1 MNLITQPISEKL
13 GQQII
18 NQDDKSILEIDREKI
33 ISLFKEYGIL
43 LFRGFTADTGIFR
56 EFSNLFSNNFLDY
69 AGGAFNR
76 RVINDDK
83 TILSV
88 NDFQTEI
95 KLHGEM
101 YYQNNIPLM
110 LWFFCANP
118 AAKNGETTVCDGRQ
132 FFAELSNSTKELF
145 SQKQLKF
152 TAKMN
157 QEEWQ
162 RKYKT
167 DDVNELKEICQKN
180 DTHLTIYEDQSILIQ
195 YICPVVIPSRCGK
208 YQIFIN
214 SLLPGMQLNPD
225 LWKFDDNSKIPDEL
239 MKELNGI
246 AERITTNIDWKKGDI
261 LMIDNTRV
269 MHGRRAFTDETREIY
284 IRLCS
289 PNFQF

>member
-1 MNLITQPISEKL
+1 MNLITQPISEKI

-18 NQDDKSILEIDREKI
+18 SQDDKSILEIDREEI
-33 ISLFKEYGIL
+33 ISLFKEYGVL
-43 LFRGFTADTGIFR
+43 LFRGFTADTEIFK

-76 RVINDDK
+76 RVINDDQ

-101 YYQNNIPLM
+101 YYQKNIPLM

-132 FFAELSNSTKELF
+132 FFAELSHSTQELF
-145 SQKQLKF
+145 SQKRLKF

-157 QEEWQ
+157 KEQWQ
-162 RKYKT
+162 KKYKI
-167 DDVNELKEICQKN
+167 DDINELEQMCKRN
-180 DTHLTIYEDQSILIQ
+180 DTQMTIYEDRSILFQ

-208 YQIFIN
+208 YQVFIN
-214 SLLPGMQLNPD
+214 SLLPAMQLNPD
-225 LWKFDDNSKIPDEL
+225 VLKFDDDSEIPDEL
-239 MKELNGI
+239 IDELNGI

-261 LMIDNTRV
+261 LMIDNTRI
-269 MHGRRAFTDETREIY
+269 MHGRRAFKDETREIY